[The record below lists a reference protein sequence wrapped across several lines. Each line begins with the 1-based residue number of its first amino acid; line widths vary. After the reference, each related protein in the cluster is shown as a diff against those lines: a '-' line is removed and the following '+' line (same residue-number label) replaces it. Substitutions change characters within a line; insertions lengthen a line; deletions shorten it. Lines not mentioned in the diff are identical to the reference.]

1 MNRGPGAGGQRP
13 GAGGRG
19 PGAGGWWRVSLALVP
34 ATVVLVGA
42 AVHAQVAP
50 APSQPATNPAAGRG
64 AKPAAVPGPG
74 DLKYPPLRPMQTPS
88 METVTLP
95 NGMRLYLLEDHEL
108 PLIAGLARI
117 RTGTLFDPP
126 DRIGLGAI
134 AAAVLRTGGTR
145 SQTGDQINQQLENLA
160 ATVES
165 GMNQTSGAVSFS
177 ALKESA
183 DRVLEVFRDLLTA
196 PEFRQDKIDLQKA
209 QVTGA
214 IARRNDDAGN
224 MALREFGA
232 ILYGKDTP
240 YGWLEQYDTIAR
252 ISRADVQ
259 NLYRRYY
266 FPKNVMLAVW
276 GDFDTARMKAMLTEL
291 FAGWTAEQPPVPEF
305 PKVKEGA
312 APGVYLT
319 ERKDVRQTF
328 FAVGHLG
335 GQLNDK
341 DYPALE
347 IAGSILGGAFHSR
360 LVERTRTRL
369 GNAYDISAQWGA
381 DFGHPGLF
389 QIAGSANP
397 VSSVDTLKA
406 IREEVERMRAAE
418 VTEDELR
425 TAKEAA
431 LNRLVFALD
440 TKAKILARLMSHEY
454 YGYPK
459 DFIQQYQ
466 KGLTSVTRA
475 DVRRVAKERFDP
487 ANLTIVVVA
496 NPVLFGQP
504 LDSLNP
510 LVNQLDVT
518 IPEAKPQATKGDEAG
533 LAQGKQILLRA
544 QQAAGT
550 AQKLAAVKDYTEVA
564 EFLLTPEH
572 GGMKVVQ
579 TDRWIGPT
587 AFRQDSTLQ
596 AGRISAYFDG
606 RIGWISTPQ
615 GFGALGGS
623 QLKQVQGDLFRLYFR
638 LMLSD
643 QFPERTVNA
652 LESNT
657 VEISD
662 PAGQIATVEFDAGTG
677 LPQRVRYDL
686 SQATGAPVMVMEE
699 YHDFHDIA
707 GVKIPHQITI
717 TRGGQKFADVTV
729 TEYKVNSGLQ
739 VTELMKR
746 P

>member
-1 MNRGPGAGGQRP
+1 
-13 GAGGRG
+13 
-19 PGAGGWWRVSLALVP
+19 
-34 ATVVLVGA
+34 
-42 AVHAQVAP
+42 
-50 APSQPATNPAAGRG
+50 
-64 AKPAAVPGPG
+64 
-74 DLKYPPLRPMQTPS
+74 MQTPS
-88 METVTLP
+88 VETVTLP

-108 PLIAGLARI
+108 PLINGQARI
-117 RTGTLFDPP
+117 RTGTSFDPP
-126 DRIGLGAI
+126 DKIGLAAI
-134 AAAVLRTGGTR
+134 TAAVLRSGGTR
-145 SQTGDQINQQLENLA
+145 SKTGDQINQQLENLG

-165 GMNQTSGAVSFS
+165 GMNQTSGVVSLS

-183 DRVLEVFRDLLTA
+183 DQVLEVFRDLLTA
-196 PEFRQDKIDLQKA
+196 PEFGQDKIDLQKV
-209 QVTGA
+209 QVANA

-224 MALREFGA
+224 VAVREFGG

-240 YGWLEQYDTIAR
+240 YGWLEQYDTIGR
-252 ISRADVQ
+252 VSRADVQ
-259 NLYRRYY
+259 NFWRRYY

-276 GDFDTARMKAMLTEL
+276 GDFDTARIKARLAEL
-291 FAGWTAEQPPVPEF
+291 FAGWTVEQPPVAEF
-305 PKVKEGA
+305 PKVREAA
-312 APGVYLT
+312 APGVYLA
-319 ERKDVRQTF
+319 ERKDVKQSF

-335 GQLNDK
+335 GQLNGR
-341 DYPALE
+341 DYPALD
-347 IAGSILGGAFHSR
+347 IAGSILGGAFHGR
-360 LVERTRTRL
+360 LVERIRTHL
-369 GNAYDISAQWGA
+369 SNAHDISAQWGA

-389 QIAGSANP
+389 QIAGRANP
-397 VSSVDTLKA
+397 VSTVETLKA

-425 TAKEAA
+425 TAKEGA
-431 LNRLVFALD
+431 LNRLVFAFD
-440 TKAKILARLMSHEY
+440 SQAKTLARLMSNEY

-466 KGLTSVTRA
+466 KGLAAVTRA
-475 DVRRVAKERFDP
+475 DVLRVAKERFDP
-487 ANLTIVVVA
+487 ANMTIVVAA

-504 LDSLNP
+504 LEALNP
-510 LVNQLDVT
+510 QVNKLDLT
-518 IPEAKPQATKGDEAG
+518 IPEAKPQAAQGDEAS
-533 LAQGKQILLRA
+533 LAQGKQILRRA

-550 AQKLAAVKDYTEVA
+550 IQNLAAVTDCTEVG
-564 EFLLTPEH
+564 EFLLTPEN

-587 AFRQDSTLQ
+587 IFRQDSVLQ

-652 LESNT
+652 LEST
-657 VEISD
+657 VVEISD
-662 PAGQIATVEFDAGTG
+662 QAGQIATVEFDAGTG
-677 LPQRVRYDL
+677 LPQRVRYNL
-686 SQATGAPVMVMEE
+686 AQATGAPVMVMEE

-717 TRGGQKFADVTV
+717 TRGGQKFADLTV
-729 TEYKVNSGLQ
+729 TDYKINSGLQ
-739 VTELMKR
+739 VKELAKR